1 MSACP
6 GAVPTSGNPFP
17 RLGIIFKRM
26 QPPTDERELIDRARE
41 GDRDAIQM
49 LYRRYAGRVLAVVRR
64 LSADEDSAADCAQEA
79 WVRALRS
86 LPGFRGDS
94 AFGTWIHRIAVNT
107 ALLARRS
114 GRRRAGREEPLPPAL
129 EVAGTAAPTGDALL
143 RRRLEA
149 ALTRVPDG
157 MRQVLV
163 LHDVEGLTHEEI
175 GAMLGIAPGTSKSQ
189 LFKARAQMRLLLRPL
204 AAGATNDEGAV
215 CNT

>member
-1 MSACP
+1 
-6 GAVPTSGNPFP
+6 
-17 RLGIIFKRM
+17 M
-26 QPPTDERELIDRARE
+26 QPPTDERELIDRARK
-41 GDRDAIQM
+41 GDREAIQA

-64 LSADEDSAADCAQEA
+64 LSADEDAAADCAQEA

-107 ALLARRS
+107 ALLAKRS
-114 GRRRAGREEPLPPAL
+114 GRRRAGREQPLPPAL
-129 EVAGTAAPTGDALL
+129 EVAGAAGAAGDALL

-149 ALTRVPDG
+149 ALTHIPDG

-175 GAMLGIAPGTSKSQ
+175 GAALGIAPGTSKSQ

-204 AAGATNDEGAV
+204 AGAEVGNREGAV